1 MAAVFDSPVTADVT
15 LHLFGSLLFQT
26 AHVVAPLAPGL
37 TIAGS
42 ALALHHD
49 DAFQSLPCRAY
60 VAVHPVEPVADDGL
74 AFLHAPVRTAFTLV
88 VGVSVAVRI
97 ADFREDFKSF
107 GKVAAVVDLVWVPRH
122 PGTIEYPYVAYTD
135 DRSYP
140 ISCLPCV
147 GTLYFPLFP
156 PNLPGIA

>member
-1 MAAVFDSPVTADVT
+1 MILFKESIEHPVAAVLDSPVTADVT

-60 VAVHPVEPVADDGL
+60 LAVHPVEPVADDGL
-74 AFLHAPVRTAFTLV
+74 AFLHF
-88 VGVSVAVRI
+88 S
-97 ADFREDFKSF
+97 
-107 GKVAAVVDLVWVPRH
+107 
-122 PGTIEYPYVAYTD
+122 IECQELD
-135 DRSYP
+135 
-140 ISCLPCV
+140 IK
-147 GTLYFPLFP
+147 
-156 PNLPGIA
+156 I